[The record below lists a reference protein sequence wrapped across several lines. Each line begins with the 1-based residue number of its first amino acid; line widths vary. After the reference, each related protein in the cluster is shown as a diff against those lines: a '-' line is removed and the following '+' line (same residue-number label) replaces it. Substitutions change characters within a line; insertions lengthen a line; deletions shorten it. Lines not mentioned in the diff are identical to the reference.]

1 MANASFNLP
10 IYFFAGKAFRENTT
24 QMMKNFIPPF
34 ILKFYQGDTR
44 GNLKFDIFSLR
55 FSIFENSFYV
65 DINLTLN
72 VSLIHLLN
80 FKKK

>member
-1 MANASFNLP
+1 
-10 IYFFAGKAFRENTT
+10 
-24 QMMKNFIPPF
+24 MMKNFIPPF

-55 FSIFENSFYV
+55 FSIFENLFYI
-65 DINLTLN
+65 DINLKLN
-72 VSLIHLLN
+72 VSLINLLN